1 VVVMRVVLM
10 MMMVVVLVLLVH
22 CLQWEESVNITLYY
36 KEFHISMEGQVP
48 CNIYTI
54 LRLKIT
60 WLKWQVFVLDG
71 SDTYL

>member
-1 VVVMRVVLM
+1 MMMVVVVMRVVLM
-10 MMMVVVLVLLVH
+10 MMMVVVLMMMVVVLVLLVH

-60 WLKWQVFVLDG
+60 
-71 SDTYL
+71 